1 MASSTPLDR
10 SSLFSCEGL
19 IVVITGGG
27 TGNPPILIHK
37 LSPNN
42 PHSPPPTQDNSPKEV
57 NKTNTGIGLSMTRAL
72 AQNGA
77 TVYII
82 GRRLETLTA
91 AAASVNSTPTS
102 PSTTPPNTSN
112 ETPDQANG
120 HPGLK
125 MGKVIPIQADVTSP
139 ASLAAAASTIASS
152 SGHINLLIA
161 NAGIL
166 GPTNRALLPA
176 TPQTMSIEEVQSHL
190 SSIPIESFTETCT
203 VNVTGALYTSIAFL
217 SLLDQGNRKGGVR
230 QTSQILVTSS
240 IGGFHRGWT
249 QGGLAYN
256 TSKAAV
262 THLVKS
268 LAGFLIGWGIRV
280 NGLAPGREF
289 FFIFILGL
297 SLLFWGV
304 FYVSCVWG
312 AERRG

>member
-1 MASSTPLDR
+1 
-10 SSLFSCEGL
+10 
-19 IVVITGGG
+19 
-27 TGNPPILIHK
+27 
-37 LSPNN
+37 
-42 PHSPPPTQDNSPKEV
+42 
-57 NKTNTGIGLSMTRAL
+57 MTRAL

-77 TVYII
+77 TVYIL

-91 AAASVNSTPTS
+91 AAESVNSTVNS
-102 PSTTPPNTSN
+102 PSNSASKSSDVDAEQPNGN
-112 ETPDQANG
+112 
-120 HPGLK
+120 PGLT

-139 ASLAAAASTIASS
+139 ASLAAAASTIASHA
-152 SGHINLLIA
+152 GHINLLIA

-166 GPTNRALLPA
+166 GPTNRALLPVS
-176 TPQTMSIEEVQSHL
+176 PSTMSIEEVQAHL
-190 SSIPIESFTETCT
+190 SSIPIESFAETYT
-203 VNVTGALYTSIAFL
+203 VNVAGALYTSIAFL
-217 SLLDQGNRKGGVR
+217 CLLDQGNKKGKGR

-289 FFIFILGL
+289 FFFAVFLC
-297 SLLFWGV
+297 FFGV

-312 AERRG
+312 RSAGGDIFH